1 VVFSN
6 CWARGLD
13 RSAKFVVIHKEANN
27 RIRHE
32 PRLRETACLTRKP
45 LDPRTQG
52 QMVTFALVCIG
63 FANGVGGGEGTV
75 VAPRR
80 VGIEVDESKGLSNF
94 CNCKNPSS
102 ARLPSR

>member
-1 VVFSN
+1 
-6 CWARGLD
+6 
-13 RSAKFVVIHKEANN
+13 
-27 RIRHE
+27 
-32 PRLRETACLTRKP
+32 
-45 LDPRTQG
+45 
-52 QMVTFALVCIG
+52 MTFALVCIG

-80 VGIEVDESKGLSNF
+80 VGVEVDESKGLSNF